1 MKKLLANWGNYPV
14 MESDEKS
21 FAFED
26 ELGRLVKDA
35 TSFIARGNGRCYGDA
50 ALAALTIST
59 LKFDKILAFDPV
71 QGIFECQSG
80 ILLDSILRVIL
91 PRGWFLPV
99 TPGTKYITAG
109 GAVASDIHGKNHHV
123 EGSFSR
129 HILELGLMLSSG
141 DQIIC
146 SPQINPDLF
155 EATCGGMGLT
165 GIICRIKFRLKKVE
179 TAFIRQ
185 NKIRAENL
193 DELIRL
199 LETHKEATYT
209 VAWIDCLQKGKQHG
223 RGIVFTGEH
232 ALPSDLPET
241 MSGDPFILPKKP
253 VFNLPA
259 YLPSWIIN
267 PLTVR
272 SFNFL
277 YYHKDRKKVTS
288 RIVGYEP
295 FFYPLDSVGHWN
307 RAYGKRGFLQYQFVI
322 PLHAREGLVEILRVI
337 SEKEMGSFLTV
348 LKIFGKQESLISF
361 PMEGFTL
368 AMDFPVR
375 TGLMPLLDRLDQI
388 VVRYGGRVY
397 MSKDARMKPEIL
409 QMGYPE
415 LDRFRQ
421 IVVRYNP
428 LEKIHSAQSDR
439 LRITHN

>member
-277 YYHKDRKKVTS
+277 YYHKDRNKVTS

-322 PLHAREGLVEILRVI
+322 PLHARGSGRDPQGNQRKRNGLLPDCIENFWEAGKPYFFSHGGFHPRDGFSSQNRSDALAGQAGPDRSSLRRAGVYVKGCKDETGNPADGI
-337 SEKEMGSFLTV
+337 SG
-348 LKIFGKQESLISF
+348 
-361 PMEGFTL
+361 
-368 AMDFPVR
+368 
-375 TGLMPLLDRLDQI
+375 TGPLPADCGQI
-388 VVRYGGRVY
+388 
-397 MSKDARMKPEIL
+397 
-409 QMGYPE
+409 
-415 LDRFRQ
+415 
-421 IVVRYNP
+421 
-428 LEKIHSAQSDR
+428 QSP
-439 LRITHN
+439 